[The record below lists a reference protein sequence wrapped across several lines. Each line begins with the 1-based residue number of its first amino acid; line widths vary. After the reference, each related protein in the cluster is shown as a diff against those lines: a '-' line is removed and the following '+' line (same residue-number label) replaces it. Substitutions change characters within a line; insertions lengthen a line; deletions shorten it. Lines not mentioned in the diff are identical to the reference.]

1 MVGPVPVGIN
11 KFVLQAPAPEHTKI
25 PITDLIGVTV
35 VLVTCSFMDHEF
47 VRIGYYVNNEYSEH
61 YEEGTLPNPF
71 EINKLTR
78 NILAAEPRVTRFAID
93 WTGGNAP
100 VQMEGEE
107 GGEVDETDA
116 LDLDEMENGEE
127 DDEGSEDN
135 DEEDNDD
142 DIDLEAEDE
151 GEGENATA
159 LDISAGSPN
168 GMVMMQEDSNSMD
181 VAMMQKTT
189 TTGNF

>member
-11 KFVLQAPAPEHTKI
+11 KFVLQAPAPEHTAI
-25 PITDLIGVTV
+25 PIQDLIGVTV

-47 VRIGYYVNNEYSEH
+47 VRIGYYVNNEYSEP
-61 YEEGTLPNPF
+61 YEEGTTPNPF
-71 EINKLTR
+71 EITKLSR

-107 GGEVDETDA
+107 GGDVDETDA
-116 LDLDEMENGEE
+116 LDLDDMENGEE
-127 DDEGSEDN
+127 DEEGSAD

-142 DIDLEAEDE
+142 DIDLEAEE
-151 GEGENATA
+151 GEGEGAA
-159 LDISAGSPN
+159 LDVSAGSAD
-168 GMVMMQEDSNSMD
+168 GMVLMQEDSNSMD

-189 TTGNF
+189 TTGNC